1 MLQSPLRSISLVL
14 VVIVGL
20 GCAVETSSSSGV
32 AASDDRPTKVPDRIV
47 LSWAQDP
54 ASSLSVAWRTDTTV
68 TDARAQIAL
77 AESAPSFYQRANN
90 FRASTEELDPA
101 AVEGDG
107 EAAHYH
113 SVTFEDLSPD
123 TLYAYRVGDG
133 THWSEWF
140 HARTAANEPEPFSY
154 IYFGDA
160 QNNLK
165 SHWSRVIRAA
175 FRKAPD
181 ASFMIHAG
189 DLVNQA
195 HRDLEWGYWNQ
206 AGGWVQGM
214 LPNIPVP
221 GNHEYASH
229 PEHGGSRHLS
239 THWRPQFTLPRN
251 GPDGLKETVYAL
263 DHQGM
268 RIIGLNTQI
277 AKQDDRW
284 LDRQTEW
291 LASVLD
297 TTDTP
302 WTVVTM
308 HHPIFS
314 SAEGRDNEAIRA
326 AWRPLFEKHQVDLVM
341 QGHDHTYSR
350 GRTQNLSQ
358 GVNARAST
366 SGTVYVNS
374 VSGAKMYQIKDDR
387 WAPYEGIALDRG
399 AENTQLFQVVH
410 VSRDTLAYRSYT
422 ATGTP
427 YDAFDLVKR
436 PDGRPNE
443 LIERPPGDAAERT
456 WENTPPYDRPDGM

>member
-1 MLQSPLRSISLVL
+1 MMQASVRPISLVL

-20 GCAVETSSSSGV
+20 GCTTKSGSPTDV
-32 AASDDRPTKVPDRIV
+32 AASDDRPTKSPDRVV

-54 ASSLSVAWRTDTTV
+54 ASSLSVTWRTDTTV

-77 AESAPSFYQRANN
+77 AESAPSFYKDAHNFHAN
-90 FRASTEELDPA
+90 TTQLDPA
-101 AVEGDG
+101 AAA
-107 EAAHYH
+107 AAHYH

-140 HARTAANEPEPFSY
+140 HARTAASEPEPFSY

-195 HRDLEWGYWNQ
+195 HRDLEWGYWNR

-214 LPNIPVP
+214 LPNVPVP
-221 GNHEYASH
+221 GNHEYAPH

-291 LASVLD
+291 LTSVLD
-297 TTDTP
+297 TTDTR

-314 SAEGRDNEAIRA
+314 SADGRDNEAIRA
-326 AWRPLFEKHQVDLVM
+326 AWRPLFEKHRVDLVM

-350 GRTQNLSQ
+350 GQTQNLSQ
-358 GVNARAST
+358 GVNARAPT
-366 SGTVYVNS
+366 GGTVYVNS
-374 VSGAKMYQIKDDR
+374 VSGAKMYQIKEDR
-387 WAPYEGIALDRG
+387 WGAYEGIDLERG
-399 AENTQLFQVVH
+399 GENTQLFQVVH

-422 ATGTP
+422 ATGRP

-436 PDGRPNE
+436 PDGRLNE
-443 LIERPPGDAAERT
+443 LIERPPSDAAERT

>member
-1 MLQSPLRSISLVL
+1 MMQASVRPISLVL

-20 GCAVETSSSSGV
+20 GCTTKSGSPTDV
-32 AASDDRPTKVPDRIV
+32 AASDDRPTKSPDRVV

-54 ASSLSVAWRTDTTV
+54 ASSLSVTWRTDTTV

-77 AESAPSFYQRANN
+77 AESAPSFYKDAHNFHAN
-90 FRASTEELDPA
+90 TTQLDPA
-101 AVEGDG
+101 AAA
-107 EAAHYH
+107 AAHYH
-113 SVTFEDLSPD
+113 SVTFEDLCPD

-140 HARTAANEPEPFSY
+140 HARTAASEPEPFSY

-195 HRDLEWGYWNQ
+195 HRDLEWGYWNR

-214 LPNIPVP
+214 LPNVPVP
-221 GNHEYASH
+221 GNHEYAPH

-291 LASVLD
+291 LTSVLD
-297 TTDTP
+297 TTDTR

-314 SAEGRDNEAIRA
+314 SADGRDNEAIRA
-326 AWRPLFEKHQVDLVM
+326 AWRPLFEKHRVDLVM

-350 GRTQNLSQ
+350 GQTQNLSQ
-358 GVNARAST
+358 GVNARAPT
-366 SGTVYVNS
+366 GGTVYVNS
-374 VSGAKMYQIKDDR
+374 VSGAKMYQIKEDR
-387 WAPYEGIALDRG
+387 WGAYEGIDLERG
-399 AENTQLFQVVH
+399 GENTQLFQVVH

-422 ATGTP
+422 ATGRP

-436 PDGRPNE
+436 PDGRLNE
-443 LIERPPGDAAERT
+443 LIERPPSDAAERT